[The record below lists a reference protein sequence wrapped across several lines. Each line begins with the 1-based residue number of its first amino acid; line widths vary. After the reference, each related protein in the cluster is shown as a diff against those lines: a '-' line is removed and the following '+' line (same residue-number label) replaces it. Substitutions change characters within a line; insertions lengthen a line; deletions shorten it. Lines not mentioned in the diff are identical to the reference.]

1 MNKIGIFFDKWT
13 GLCDLIA
20 GRPVDYVESF
30 ALLVIA
36 TPFLITLLAI
46 LLQEIWK
53 RKRARVFIGMMLFVA
68 IWPGFITCGAIYY
81 ALGKLFSE
89 KRISFKKI
97 LRRGTDTYIRFFERG
112 YLKGRK
118 KF

>member
-1 MNKIGIFFDKWT
+1 MNKIGFFLDKWT
-13 GLCDLIA
+13 DLCDLIV

-30 ALLVIA
+30 ALLVI
-36 TPFLITLLAI
+36 TIPFLTAMIAI

-53 RKRARVFIGMMLFVA
+53 RRRSRVFIGMMVFVA

-89 KRISFKKI
+89 KRITFKKI

-112 YLKGRK
+112 SLKRK